1 VSRSPKE
8 AAQADD
14 STARLSSP
22 KSELA
27 EVSLRHGATSPS
39 RLIARRFI
47 GNPAAVGGCVVVA
60 LLALFALVG
69 PSLSPHAYDDQD
81 YDHMRESPGRQFWFG
96 TDEVG
101 RDMFVLIAVGARVSL
116 EVGLFASLISLLI
129 GVSYGATS
137 GWFGGRT
144 DQTMMRVVD
153 ILYGIPLVL
162 IVINLMVILGSGL
175 QNVLLALGL
184 VYWLD
189 MARIVRGQVL
199 RLRTT
204 AYVEAARAL
213 GVGWRRI
220 LVRHILP
227 NTLGPIVVTLTLT
240 VPNAIFTESFLS
252 YIGLGVSA
260 PNESWGTLASAG
272 ARLEFLRS
280 SPHLA
285 LFPAAAISLTMLA
298 FNFVGDGLR
307 DALDPRHVGKTP

>member
-1 VSRSPKE
+1 MSP
-8 AAQADD
+8 
-14 STARLSSP
+14 
-22 KSELA
+22 
-27 EVSLRHGATSPS
+27 G
-39 RLIARRFI
+39 RLIARRFLR
-47 GNPAAVGGCVVVA
+47 NSAAVAGCA
-60 LLALFALVG
+60 LIVLLILFALVG
-69 PSLSPHAYDDQD
+69 PSLTSHAYDDQD
-81 YDHMRESPGRQFWFG
+81 YDHMRESPSRQFWFG

-101 RDMFVLIAVGARVSL
+101 RDLFVLIAIGARVSL

-129 GVSYGATS
+129 GVSYGAVS
-137 GWFGGRT
+137 GWFAGRT
-144 DQTMMRVVD
+144 DQTMMRIVD

-184 VYWLD
+184 VYWLN

-213 GVGWRRI
+213 GAGWPRV
-220 LVRHILP
+220 LLRHILP

-240 VPNAIFTESFLS
+240 VPYAIFTESFLS

-272 ARLEFLRS
+272 TRLEFLRS
-280 SPHLA
+280 SPHLV
-285 LFPAAAISLTMLA
+285 LFPAAAISLAMLA

-307 DALDPRHVGKTP
+307 DALDPRHVEKSR